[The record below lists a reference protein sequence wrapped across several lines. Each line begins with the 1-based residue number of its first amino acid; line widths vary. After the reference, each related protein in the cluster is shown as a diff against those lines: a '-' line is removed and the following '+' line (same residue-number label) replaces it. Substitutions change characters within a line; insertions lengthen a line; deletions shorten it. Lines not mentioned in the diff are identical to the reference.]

1 MHNYEM
7 SVSTAGLEKRVRE
20 LERLTVKLQMLFERQ
35 AETNEKQ
42 TELNSTLISLIKD
55 IEK

>member
-42 TELNSTLISLIKD
+42 TEFNSTLISLIKD